1 MTPRVS
7 REQGAESLQFSVLPA
22 CILLSTFLG
31 AGELLRQT
39 RSAYLVCRLDIF
51 TDNPARF
58 LFYQSF
64 GIDACFRFKRR
75 QISSYEKDPEL
86 GPGLAYVVA
95 WEPYREYL
103 LSRTKEED
111 VSIARII

>member
-1 MTPRVS
+1 M
-7 REQGAESLQFSVLPA
+7 
-22 CILLSTFLG
+22 
-31 AGELLRQT
+31 
-39 RSAYLVCRLDIF
+39 F
-51 TDNPARF
+51 TDNLFRF